1 MQNRNRIVKEAQHER
16 ELRTGWLRTTVVEY
30 LQWWEYLFL
39 GNTVYNK
46 QINQDYMYYINEK
59 AKQRQDEY
67 EKEVRTRTRGHYD
80 EERDTTYC
88 VR

>member
-1 MQNRNRIVKEAQHER
+1 
-16 ELRTGWLRTTVVEY
+16 
-30 LQWWEYLFL
+30 
-39 GNTVYNK
+39 
-46 QINQDYMYYINEK
+46 MYYINEK